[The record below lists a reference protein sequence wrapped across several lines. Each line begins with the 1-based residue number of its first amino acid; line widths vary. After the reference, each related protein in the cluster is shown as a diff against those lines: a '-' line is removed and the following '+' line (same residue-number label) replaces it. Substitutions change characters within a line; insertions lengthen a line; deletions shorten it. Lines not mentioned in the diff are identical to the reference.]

1 MVFGSVR
8 DLHGLLGF
16 GEQLPID
23 GLEEQQIIQAFMA
36 QYGIEWFTG
45 TRRIASEDKQF
56 ISGMI
61 YTKEET
67 VETAPQLLQVLD
79 RIGAGDAYAAGILL
93 GYAEKWPLTK
103 TADFAI
109 TNAVL
114 AHTMLGDVPLITREQ
129 VEQVLKNPGVDLFR

>member
-23 GLEEQQIIQAFMA
+23 GLEEQQIVQAFMA

-45 TRRIASEDKQF
+45 TRRIASEQTVYQ
-56 ISGMI
+56 GMI

-79 RIGAGDAYAAGILL
+79 RIGAGMHMQQVFFL
-93 GYAEKWPLTK
+93 GYAEKWPLK

-129 VEQVLKNPGVDLFR
+129 VEQVLRILG